1 MSKNRMFPMDIQ
13 NDVAKCL
20 KICYKDISWLW
31 HLRFGHLNFG
41 GLELLSKKEMVRGL
55 PCISHPDQVCEGCLL
70 GKQFRKSF
78 PKESTTRTQKP
89 LELIH
94 TDKSE
99 VFGAFKKF
107 KAAVEKESGCK
118 IKAMRSDRGGEF
130 TSKEFQEFCE
140 ANGIRRPLTVPRS
153 PQQNGVVERKN
164 RTILDMARSMLKSK
178 RLPKEL
184 WAEAVACAVYLS
196 NRSPT
201 RSVWGKTPQEAWS
214 GRKPGISHLR
224 VFGSIAHVHVPD
236 KRRTKLDDKSEK
248 FIFIGYDSNSK
259 GYKLY
264 NPNNGKMV
272 ISRDVTFDEEGEW
285 DFSSHASDL
294 SFFPQF
300 EEENE
305 QGTMEQAREVQQEST
320 TPPASPTSTNHGN
333 SPASASSSG
342 SLNEREVP
350 RTRSLRDLYE
360 VAERLDNPTL
370 FCLFADCEPVDF
382 QEAVQDTKWRKAM
395 DEEIEAIQKNDTW
408 ELAILPKGHK
418 AIGVKWVYKTK
429 KNANGEVE
437 RYKARLV
444 AKGYSQRA
452 GIDYD
457 EQPSGY
463 EIKGHEDKVL
473 KLKKA
478 LYGLKQAPRA
488 WNSRIDKY
496 FQENNFTKCPHE
508 YALYVKVKDGDILI
522 VCLYVD
528 DLIFT
533 GSNPSMFEEFKRVMT
548 KEFEMTDI
556 GLMAY
561 YLGIEVKQNEEG
573 IFISQESYTKE
584 ILKKFKMDDCKPI
597 STPVECGVKL
607 TKHDEGESVDPTF
620 FKSLVGSLRYL
631 TCTRPDILYVVGLVS
646 RYMENPTTT
655 HLKTAKRI
663 LRYLKGTVNF
673 GLFYSSS
680 DNYKLAGYSDS
691 DWAGDSDDRKS
702 TTGFVFFM
710 GDTAFTWM
718 SKKQPIVT
726 LSTCEAEYVA
736 ATSCV
741 CHAIWLR
748 NLLKELS
755 MPQEEPTKI
764 YVDNKSAIA
773 LAKNP
778 VFHDRSKHIDTRYH
792 YIRECIARKDVQVE
806 YVKSQDQVADIF
818 TKPLRQED
826 FVRLRNSIGVT
837 RQD

>member
-1 MSKNRMFPMDIQ
+1 M
-13 NDVAKCL
+13 
-20 KICYKDISWLW
+20 
-31 HLRFGHLNFG
+31 RF
-41 GLELLSKKEMVRGL
+41 
-55 PCISHPDQVCEGCLL
+55 
-70 GKQFRKSF
+70 
-78 PKESTTRTQKP
+78 
-89 LELIH
+89 
-94 TDKSE
+94 
-99 VFGAFKKF
+99 
-107 KAAVEKESGCK
+107 
-118 IKAMRSDRGGEF
+118 DRGREF
-130 TSKEFQEFCE
+130 ISKEFQEFYE
-140 ANGIRRPLTVPRS
+140 ANEIRRPLTIPRS
-153 PQQNGVVERKN
+153 PQKNGVAERKN

-184 WAEAVACAVYLS
+184 WAEAVACAIYLS

-214 GRKPGISHLR
+214 GRKPGISDLR
-224 VFGSIAHVHVPD
+224 VFGRSIAYVHVPD
-236 KRRTKLDDKSEK
+236 ERRTKIDDKSEK

-264 NPNNGKMV
+264 NPNNGKTV
-272 ISRDVTFDEEGEW
+272 INRDVTFDEEGEW
-285 DFSSHASDL
+285 DFGSHTCDL
-294 SFFPQF
+294 HFFPQF

-305 QGTMEQAREVQQEST
+305 QGMMEQARKVQQEST

-333 SPASASSSG
+333 SPTSALSSE

-350 RTRSLRDLYE
+350 HIRSLRDLYK
-360 VAERLDNPTL
+360 VAQRLDNPTL

-382 QEAVQDTKWRKAM
+382 QEAVQDTKWMTTM

-437 RYKARLV
+437 RYKVRLV

-457 EQPSGY
+457 EVFSPVARLETIRLLISLAAQNKWKIQQMDVKSAFLHGVLEEEVYIQQPTGY

-478 LYGLKQAPRA
+478 LYGLKQAPRG
-488 WNSRIDKY
+488 WNSLIDKY
-496 FQENNFTKCPHE
+496 FQENNFIKCPHE
-508 YALYVKVKDGDILI
+508 HALYVKVKDEDILI

-533 GSNPSMFEEFKRVMT
+533 GSNPSMYEEFKRVMT

-561 YLGIEVKQNEEG
+561 YLGIEVKNKEG
-573 IFISQESYTKE
+573 IFISQESYIRE
-584 ILKKFKMDDCKPI
+584 ILKKFKMEDYKPI
-597 STPVECGVKL
+597 STPMECGVKL
-607 TKHDEGESVDPTF
+607 TKHDEGESVDPTC
-620 FKSLVGSLRYL
+620 FKSLVRSLRYL
-631 TCTRPDILYVVGLVS
+631 TCTRPDILYAVRLVS

-655 HLKTAKRI
+655 HLKTTKRI

-680 DNYKLAGYSDS
+680 DNYKLVGYNDS
-691 DWAGDSDDRKS
+691 DWVGDSNDRKS
-702 TTGFVFFM
+702 TTIFVFFM
-710 GDTAFTWM
+710 RDTAFTWM

-755 MPQEEPTKI
+755 MPQEEPTEI
-764 YVDNKSAIA
+764 YATRIA
-773 LAKNP
+773 FSVLDKLLDMRP
-778 VFHDRSKHIDTRYH
+778 SQIQLGKLKVFDGGSLL
-792 YIRECIARKDVQVE
+792 REKLLETNMSGLTGHVE
-806 YVKSQDQVADIF
+806 LK
-818 TKPLRQED
+818 
-826 FVRLRNSIGVT
+826 
-837 RQD
+837 